1 MFVLSAPAYH
11 MTSTHPSSE
20 VPAHKLRQIKLLHT
34 AIWAIMAASIL
45 VLPWTGWSGQFRLA
59 LELTLLILGECL
71 VLGLN
76 HGRCPLT
83 DMAARYTDG
92 RAHNFDIYLPLW
104 LARYNKHIFGFLFV
118 VGELVVLWRW
128 TRRPGL

>member
-1 MFVLSAPAYH
+1 

-20 VPAHKLRQIKLLHT
+20 VPAHKLRQIRLLHT

-45 VLPWTGWSGQFRLA
+45 VLPWAGWSGEFRWA
-59 LELTLLILGECL
+59 LGLTLLILGECL

-83 DMAARYTDG
+83 DMAARYTDD
-92 RAHNFDIYLPLW
+92 RADNFDIYLPSW
-104 LARYNKHIFGFLFV
+104 LARYNKHIFGSLFV